1 MIAKVIEFSIKNRF
15 LVLLLTVML
24 IGASVW
30 ATLNLSLDAIPDLSD
45 VQVIIVTD
53 YPGQNPQVVDDQV
66 TYPLATAM
74 LSVPGAKVSRGYSMF
89 ETSFVYVLFD
99 DKTDIYWARS
109 RVLEYLNFAR
119 DRLPKGVEPKLGP
132 DATGVG
138 WVYQYV
144 LFPGYYSPDH
154 PKGLWRDAAQDRW
167 YARPEDAPAD
177 RRDSLVRV
185 RAWERPRACPLTG
198 KPLVPADQDLA
209 QLRSLQDWY
218 LRYPLTGVE
227 GVSEVAS
234 IGGFVKQ
241 YQVVLDPQKMQAY
254 RLSVRDV
261 MMAVERSNNDVG
273 GSTVELSEN
282 EYMVR
287 SRGYLKGLDDL
298 GKVVVGVDGREGGDA
313 MAGGGGGAGEGTA
326 GMPAGRRPAARG
338 TPVLLRDVA
347 TLQVGGEMRRGVGE
361 LDGRGE
367 AVGGV
372 VISRFGANAYQ
383 VIQDAKAKLSELE
396 DGLPPGVFVKP
407 TYDRSQL
414 IERSVA
420 TLRHTLVEEII
431 VVGLVCIL
439 FLLHA
444 RSELVAVFVV
454 PASVLA
460 SLLVMH
466 LVGINANI
474 MSLGGIA
481 IAIGVVV
488 DSAIVM
494 VENAHKHLDREEERV
509 HAGHAPRPRG
519 DVILEA
525 AQEVG
530 PSLFFALLIITVSF
544 LPVFVL
550 GNESGRLF
558 KPLAFTKT
566 FAMAAASVL
575 SITTIPVLMYY
586 LITARVLPKRWGR
599 RRNLAVTLAAML
611 VPAAML
617 FAMASAHPVLHPY
630 RWWVGGGW
638 AVLAGMLLIPQRII
652 HEDRSPVSHLMQWLY
667 NPVFERAMRHPFAVL
682 VVAVLAL
689 ASTVYPF
696 SRLGTEFMPPLD
708 EGDLLYMPTTDPSIS
723 ITKSKELLQ
732 QSDKLIA
739 TFPEVASVHGKIGRA
754 ESATDPAPLSMVET
768 VVRLETDRS
777 KWRHR
782 RVARFYDGWPAALRY
797 PFARTF
803 WPDSRPITTDEL
815 KFGWADPD
823 GTQHPGLNA
832 AVSFPGVANAWPHP
846 IENRLNMLS
855 TGIKTP
861 VGVKVLGPDLRELER
876 LSREVETVART
887 VPGTSSAYAERSFG
901 GLYLDL
907 DVDRDAAARYGL
919 TTGDVQDVIR
929 SAIGGMNVTTTVEG
943 LQRYPLNVRY
953 ARELRDDV
961 PALEQVLVSTPTGAQ
976 VPLGELLQERDGKR
990 VRVSPGPPMI
1000 RSENAQRT
1008 AWVFV
1013 DIADRDLGGYIA
1025 DLKRAVGERV
1035 SLPPGYT
1042 VVYSGQFEYWEKT
1055 RPRLIAASLI
1065 ALVLIVLLLYVS
1077 SRSWFRV
1084 LVVLLAI
1091 PFSLIGAFWFM
1102 WLLGYNLSLAVMIG
1116 LIALAGL
1123 DAETGQVML
1132 LYLDTSYNRRRAEGR
1147 MRDARDL
1154 YDAVHDGA
1162 VKRIRPKTM
1171 TVAAAFV
1178 GLVPLLWATGTG
1190 ADVMRRLAAPMIG
1203 GLAISF
1209 LMELLVY
1216 PVVFYLYKRWQMARD
1231 AAAAAGPGSD
1241 RTDAAVVAAG
1251 VRTRA

>member
-1 MIAKVIEFSIKNRF
+1 MFQKSRLLLISKIIEFSIKNRF

-24 IGASVW
+24 IGASIW
-30 ATLNLSLDAIPDLSD
+30 AAMSLSLDAIPDLSD

-144 LFPGYYSPDH
+144 LYPGHYSPDH
-154 PKGLWRDAAQDRW
+154 PKGLWHDAKPDKW
-167 YARPEDAPAD
+167 YAKVDEAPAD
-177 RRDSLVRV
+177 RRAELAKI
-185 RAWERPRACPLTG
+185 RAWEKPGKDPLTG
-198 KPLVPADQDLA
+198 AALLPANQDLA

-254 RLSVRDV
+254 RLSIRDV
-261 MMAVERSNNDVG
+261 MMAVDRSNNDVG
-273 GSTVELSEN
+273 GSTIEMSEN

-287 SRGYLKGLDDL
+287 SRGYLKGLDDI
-298 GKVVVGVDGREGGDA
+298 GKVVVGVDGGKGGEG
-313 MAGGGGGAGEGTA
+313 MAGAGSSAIA
-326 GMPAGRRPAARG
+326 GMSSDRKPAARG
-338 TPVLLRDVA
+338 TPILLKDVA
-347 TLQVGGEMRRGVGE
+347 TLQIGGEMRRGVGE
-361 LDGRGE
+361 LNGQGE

-372 VISRFGANAYQ
+372 VIARFGANAYQ
-383 VIQDAKAKLSELE
+383 VIQDAKAKLASLE
-396 DGLPPGVFVKP
+396 DGLPPGVFIKP
-407 TYDRSQL
+407 TYDRSLL
-414 IERSVA
+414 IERSIA
-420 TLRHTLVEEII
+420 TLRHTLIEEIV

-460 SLLVMH
+460 SLLAMN

-494 VENAHKHLDREEERV
+494 VENAHKHLDREEERI
-509 HAGHAPRPRG
+509 HAGQPPRPRG

-566 FAMAAASVL
+566 FAMAAASIL

-586 LITARVLPKRWGR
+586 LITARVLPKRWGW
-599 RRNLAVTLAAML
+599 RRNLLITTTTML
-611 VPAAML
+611 LPAAMF
-617 FAMASAHPVLHPY
+617 FAFATAHPLLHPH
-630 RWWVGGGW
+630 RWWIAGGW
-638 AVLAGMLLIPQRII
+638 AVLAGMLLIPQKII
-652 HEDRSPVSHLMQWLY
+652 HEDRSPISHLMQWLY
-667 NPVFERAMRHPFAVL
+667 TPFFKLAMRHPYTVL
-682 VVAVLAL
+682 VLATLAL
-689 ASTVYPF
+689 ASAIFPY
-696 SRLGTEFMPPLD
+696 SKLGTEFMPPLD

-739 TFPEVASVHGKIGRA
+739 TFPEVVTVHGKIGRA
-754 ESATDPAPLSMVET
+754 ESATDPAPLSMMEN
-768 VVRLETDRS
+768 VVQLNPDRS
-777 KWRHR
+777 QWRHR
-782 RVARFYDGWPAALRY
+782 RINHFFSTWPSWTRGL
-797 PFARTF
+797 FLHTF
-803 WPDSRPITTDEL
+803 WSETRPITTEEL
-815 KFGWADPD
+815 KFGWTDPD
-823 GTQHPGLNA
+823 GTPHPGLNEV
-832 AVSFPGVANAWPHP
+832 VSFPGVANAWPHP

-861 VGVKVLGPDLRELER
+861 VGIKVLGPDLAVLGDLAEQAATA
-876 LSREVETVART
+876 VRT
-887 VPGTSSAYAERSFG
+887 INGTTSAYPERSFG
-901 GLYLDL
+901 GLYLDV

-953 ARELRDDV
+953 ARELRDDI
-961 PALEQVLVSTPTGAQ
+961 PSLEHVLVSTPTGAQ
-976 VPLGELLQERDGKR
+976 VPLGELLQNKDGKR
-990 VRVSPGPPMI
+990 IRVSPGPPMI

-1013 DIADRDLGGYIA
+1013 DIAGRDLGGYIA
-1025 DLKRAVGERV
+1025 EARRV
-1035 SLPPGYT
+1035 VAEQVKLPTGYT
-1042 VVYSGQFEYWEKT
+1042 LIFSGQFEYWEKT
-1055 RPRLIAASLI
+1055 RPRLIAAGVI
-1065 ALVLIVLLLYVS
+1065 AFILIVLLLYAS

-1084 LVVLLAI
+1084 AVVLLAI
-1091 PFSLIGAFWFM
+1091 PFSMIGAFWFL
-1102 WLLGYNLSLAVMIG
+1102 WVLGYNLSLAVMIG
-1116 LIALAGL
+1116 IIALAGL

-1132 LYLDTSYNRRRAEGR
+1132 LYLDTSFNRRKSEGR
-1147 MRDARDL
+1147 MRNVHDL

-1178 GLVPLLWATGTG
+1178 GLVPLLWAQGTG

-1203 GLAISF
+1203 GLTVSF
-1209 LMELLVY
+1209 LMEL
-1216 PVVFYLYKRWQMARD
+1216 VVFPVIFYLAKKWELHKSQL
-1231 AAAAAGPGSD
+1231 
-1241 RTDAAVVAAG
+1241 
-1251 VRTRA
+1251 